1 MCPIFL
7 SQNLGRYE
15 IAAAGPA
22 LPTLG
27 FGHAGAAA
35 GESPA
40 ARGMEDESSLSSS
53 PSKRPSSVFP
63 PTHQN
68 TAALGSRAGR
78 GESLKT
84 PKSPENQCHP
94 PSESLPKR
102 ARPEAPERPR
112 EGILRAGLR
121 PKMPRRRGPERTRA
135 VLTRWCRRHHAR
147 FSTPPAP
154 RVRAGMGPAR
164 QGERGPCRCW
174 REPRSGPVPP
184 AQLSPEKFPGASE
197 EPPRA
202 LPR

>member
-53 PSKRPSSVFP
+53 SSQRPLRRNP
-63 PTHQN
+63 PALPI
-68 TAALGSRAGR
+68 TAALSSRAGR
-78 GESLKT
+78 GDSLKA
-84 PKSPENQCHP
+84 PKSPENQCNP

-102 ARPEAPERPR
+102 VRPEAQKRPR

-121 PKMPRRRGPERTRA
+121 PIMPRRRGPERTRE
-135 VLTRWCRRHHAR
+135 VLTWWCRRHHTR

-164 QGERGPCRCW
+164 RIPSRG
-174 REPRSGPVPP
+174 RSG
-184 AQLSPEKFPGASE
+184 ASG
-197 EPPRA
+197 RA
-202 LPR
+202 LFGRDSDGVWH